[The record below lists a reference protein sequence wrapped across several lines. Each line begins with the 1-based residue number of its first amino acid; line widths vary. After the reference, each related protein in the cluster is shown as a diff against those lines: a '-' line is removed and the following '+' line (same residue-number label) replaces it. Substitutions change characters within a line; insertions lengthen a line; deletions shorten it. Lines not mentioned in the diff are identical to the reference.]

1 MFSMFDELKQ
11 SQEINYDYIKTWST
25 FKKMI
30 RLNRFQEP
38 YNEKSFKKN
47 VWRVFKKQRCI
58 YNPCEHLRWSFSVN
72 ILNGFIFSQYKLH
85 HRSSTGLYIGLWKYW
100 DFQSEAKAEQIIAI
114 VTTHSVSCLLLIFKQ
129 ILDYTFFLI

>member
-1 MFSMFDELKQ
+1 MFDELKQ

-58 YNPCEHLRWSFSVN
+58 
-72 ILNGFIFSQYKLH
+72 
-85 HRSSTGLYIGLWKYW
+85 
-100 DFQSEAKAEQIIAI
+100 
-114 VTTHSVSCLLLIFKQ
+114 
-129 ILDYTFFLI
+129 